1 MKKALYRCGAAG
13 AAVIAAALL
22 AGAGA
27 AAQQP
32 QEQPAPLATQQQ
44 IEDIVVTGRRSGIP
58 VWHVHGPMTSVVLV
72 GAINGVTKDTRWD
85 PGALTEALRKADR
98 VLFPESIALTASPFA
113 AIGYLAKWRAQ
124 ASLPKGQSLQQMMP
138 PEQFARLVALQRRG
152 VIPEGFERKHPLHLA
167 MTLRGYAKGKSGEA
181 EGASGYVSRAVKKYK
196 LNSVPMPRRKAKGA
210 AQDLFKAPPQTHI
223 RCLLDSVA
231 LVEAGPGAV
240 QARSHAWS
248 QRRVPAV
255 LNSPAEKPHQS
266 CWPANLRETYAPEA
280 QVRATVR
287 GLLAQPKVTVAVLNL
302 HTLGKPGGLLDD
314 LERAGFE
321 VQGPRWK

>member
-1 MKKALYRCGAAG
+1 METSLYRCGATG
-13 AAVIAAALL
+13 AAAIAAALL

-32 QEQPAPLATQQQ
+32 QPQPAPSATQQQ

-58 VWHVHGPMTSVVLV
+58 VWHVHGPETSVVLV
-72 GAINGVTKDTRWD
+72 GAIHGVTKDTSWD
-85 PGALTEALRKADR
+85 PASLTEALRKADR
-98 VLFPESIALTASPFA
+98 VLFPESMALTASPFA
-113 AIGYLAKWRAQ
+113 MIGYLAKWRAQ

-152 VIPEGFERKHPLHLA
+152 VIPAGFERKHPLHLA

-181 EGASGYVSRAVKKYK
+181 EGASGYVSRAIRKYK
-196 LNSVPMPRRKAKGA
+196 LNSVPIARRKAKGA

-223 RCLLDSVA
+223 PCLLDSVA

-240 QARSHAWS
+240 QARSQAWA

-266 CWPANLRETYAPEA
+266 CWPANLMETYAPDA

-321 VQGPRWK
+321 VQGPLWK